1 MRRFLCL
8 VAAVLCTNGAL
19 AQPAQFPSAYPSR
32 TVTIVNPWNAG
43 GVIDVIARAAAQSM
57 QKQTGNS
64 FVIENAP
71 GAGSMIGTTRV
82 ANAKPDG
89 YTLLWGTSSGLVIL
103 PQINSNVRYHPTKS
117 FEPISW
123 VGMSPYFL
131 AVSASSPYRSIG
143 DLLSHA
149 SANPGKVTYGTPGT
163 GSSPHVTAE
172 ALMTETQTKMLHV
185 PFKGG
190 QDMVNAVLRGDVDF
204 VLELSNGVLPLV
216 KAGRLRLLAVTNSKR
231 MPSAPEV
238 PTLQEDPGIAGFESV
253 AWIGLF
259 APKETPAEAIQV
271 LNRLV
276 ARALQDPEVVTVLA
290 AGGFTAAA
298 STPAQLAEAVKR
310 EYDQW
315 GAVIRKHNIR
325 VE

>member
-1 MRRFLCL
+1 M
-8 VAAVLCTNGAL
+8 
-19 AQPAQFPSAYPSR
+19 
-32 TVTIVNPWNAG
+32 TIVNPWNAG
-43 GVIDVIARAAAQSM
+43 GVIDLIARATAQSM
-57 QKQTGNS
+57 QKLSGNS
-64 FVIENAP
+64 FIIENAP

-103 PQINSNVRYHPTKS
+103 PQINSNVRYHPTQS

-123 VGMSPYFL
+123 IGRSPYFL
-131 AVSASSPYRSIG
+131 AVSSSSPYRSIRE
-143 DLLSHA
+143 LLAHA
-149 SANPGKVTYGTPGT
+149 RANPGRVTYGTPGT
-163 GSSPHVTAE
+163 GSSPHVTTE
-172 ALMTETQTKMLHV
+172 AMLGATQTSMLHV

-190 QDMVNAVLRGDVDF
+190 QDMVNAVLRGDVDWVF
-204 VLELSNGVLPLV
+204 ETSSGVLPLV
-216 KAGRLRLLAVTNSKR
+216 KAGRLRLLAVTDSKR

-238 PTLQEDPGIAGFESV
+238 PTLQEEPGIAGFESA

-259 APKETPAEAIQV
+259 APKGTPAEAIQV

-276 ARALQDPEVVTVLA
+276 ANALQDPEVVSVLA

-298 STPAQLAEAVKR
+298 STPAELAEAVKR
-310 EYDQW
+310 EYEQW